1 MGSIGLEEPRGVAT
15 PETAEA
21 HQKGTPLIVSRPWA
35 AGEMAIVLSL
45 AAGACL
51 LHLLVN
57 IFAAGRYGLFRD
69 ELYYLACAEHLDW
82 GYVDHAPLVALLAWF
97 SRSLLGNS
105 LVALRLLPAFAGAAK
120 ILVTA
125 WIVRELGGGRFAQL
139 LAGVTVLLAPIYLV
153 FDNLLTMNAF
163 EPVFWMLGAAIVM
176 RITRGGDARLWLLF
190 GLVAGIGLLNK
201 HSMLFFGSGV
211 LVGLLLTPE
220 RRFLRSRWI
229 WLGALVSFLLFSPNL
244 LWEIR
249 HHWPTIENLRNVRE
263 NIYAPVTPIEFILQ
277 QALLVLPLATPIW
290 LAGLYSFLGTS
301 EGKRYRLLGWTYLVV
316 LAELLML
323 KGKIY
328 YLAPA
333 YPMLLAAGAVWIA
346 GWIRERRW
354 NWWKPALVVPL
365 AVAGTVAAPLALPM
379 LPVEAT
385 ASYAK
390 FWRADAVKV
399 ESPDSGRLPQLFAEM
414 FGWQNQA
421 ATVAR
426 VYHSLSAE
434 DQVKCAILA
443 GNFGEAGA
451 IDFFAQRY
459 GLPKA
464 ISGNNSYY
472 LWGPRNYSGE
482 VMVSIGVPRRE
493 LEALFGQV
501 EQAATIVNKYAVPD
515 EANLPVYIC
524 RKPKMPV
531 REAWPKLKNY
541 G

>member
-15 PETAEA
+15 PVTAEGRETAS
-21 HQKGTPLIVSRPWA
+21 PCIFSRPWA

-45 AAGACL
+45 AACACL

-57 IFAAGRYGLFRD
+57 IFAAGHYSLFRD
-69 ELYYLACAEHLDW
+69 ELYYLACGEHLDW
-82 GYVDHAPLVALLAWF
+82 GYVDHAPLVALVASL
-97 SRSLLGNS
+97 SRSLFGPS

-120 ILVTA
+120 ILVTG
-125 WIVRELGGGRFAQL
+125 WMVRELGGSRFAQL
-139 LAGVTVLLAPIYLV
+139 LAGVAVLLAPIYLV

-211 LVGLLLTPE
+211 FAGLLFTPE

-229 WLGALVSFLLFSPNL
+229 WLGALVSFLLFLPNL
-244 LWEIR
+244 IWEIR
-249 HHWPTIENLRNVRE
+249 HQWPTIENLRNVRE
-263 NIYAPVTPIEFILQ
+263 NIYAPVAPIEFILE

-290 LAGLYSFLGTS
+290 LAGLLYFLGTR
-301 EGKRYRLLGWTYLVV
+301 EGKPDRLLGWTYLVV
-316 LAELLML
+316 LTEML
-323 KGKIY
+323 ILRGKIY

-333 YPMLLAAGAVWIA
+333 YPMLFAAGAVCIE
-346 GWIRERRW
+346 GRIRERSYL
-354 NWWKPALVVPL
+354 WKPALLVPL
-365 AVAGTVAAPLALPM
+365 AVGGTVAAPLALPV

-385 ASYAK
+385 ASYAR

-414 FGWQNQA
+414 FGWENLA

-426 VYHSLSAE
+426 VYHSLSAA
-434 DQVKCAILA
+434 DQAKCAILA
-443 GNFGEAGA
+443 KNFGEAGA
-451 IDFFAQRY
+451 IDFFGQRY

-482 VMVSIGVPRRE
+482 VMISIGVPRRQ

-501 EQAATIVNKYAVPD
+501 EQAATIVNRDAVPD

-524 RKPKMPV
+524 RLPKMPL